1 LQSNYVSFIMFGRYT
16 LHHSTQEIAER
27 FAVQKTLFS
36 VPPRYNVAPGQL
48 VPAVTLQNGN
58 GRQLDGFKWGLV
70 PFWADDPSIGNKMI
84 NARVET
90 LAAKPSFKNALS
102 RRRCLIPAD
111 GFYEWKQDGG
121 RTSTSKSRQPM
132 HIHLRDRE
140 LFAFA
145 GLWEEWKPKDGSDTK
160 PLRTCTIIT
169 TTPNQL
175 LATMHHRMA
184 VILRPEDEAAWL
196 DPNLQEADEL
206 LPLLQP
212 YPHEGMDA
220 YPISTKINSPAFDA
234 PDCIAPLVD
243 EQGEIQG
250 SLF

>member
-1 LQSNYVSFIMFGRYT
+1 MCGRFT
-16 LHHSTQEIAER
+16 LHHSTKEIAER
-27 FAVQKTLFS
+27 FAVQKTLFD
-36 VPPRYNVAPGQL
+36 VQPRYNIAPGQPIP
-48 VPAVTLQNGN
+48 VVTLQNGN

-70 PFWADDPSIGNKMI
+70 PFWANDPSIGNKMI

-90 LAAKPSFKNALS
+90 LATKPSFKNALT

-111 GFYEWKQDGG
+111 GFYEWKQD
-121 RTSTSKSRQPM
+121 SAATSKLRQPM

-145 GLWEEWKPKDGSDTK
+145 GLWEEWKPKDQPDAK

-184 VILRPEDEAAWL
+184 VILRREDEAAWL

-206 LPLLQP
+206 LSMLQP
-212 YPHEGMDA
+212 YPHEAMDA

-243 EQGEIQG
+243 EDGVIQG
-250 SLF
+250 SLFD